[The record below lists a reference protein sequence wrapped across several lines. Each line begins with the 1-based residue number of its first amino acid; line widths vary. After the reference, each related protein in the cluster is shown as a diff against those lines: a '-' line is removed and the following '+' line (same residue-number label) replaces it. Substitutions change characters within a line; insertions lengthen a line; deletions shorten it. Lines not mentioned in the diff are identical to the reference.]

1 MDSSKILKVVIFA
14 VVILLAFPFVLKL
27 IPEPL
32 TMERIQ
38 AGFAASGLP
47 VAQMQQVN
55 PTNESVAELAAIIGV
70 VTLNVYQYNDE
81 GKIARYTEYQ
91 KKDAGTAIVE
101 TWNLSESLGAAPRR
115 DTPSK
120 YLRRGMFLA
129 VATGNDVAM
138 VDRVIEA
145 FKGL

>member
-1 MDSSKILKVVIFA
+1 MDSSKILKALIFA
-14 VVILLAFPFVLKL
+14 VVVLLAFPFVMKL

-32 TMERIQ
+32 TMERVQ

-47 VAQMQQVN
+47 VVQLQQVA
-55 PTNESVAELAAIIGV
+55 PTNESVAELSGIIGGV
-70 VTLNVYQYNDE
+70 SVNVYQYNDE

-91 KKDAGTAIVE
+91 KKDAGTAVVE
-101 TWNLSESLGAAPRR
+101 TWNLAQSLGAAVRK

-120 YLRRGMFLA
+120 YLRRGMFLV

-138 VDRVIEA
+138 LDRVIAA

>member
-14 VVILLAFPFVLKL
+14 VVVLLAFPFVMQL

-32 TMERIQ
+32 TLERIQ

-55 PTNESVAELAAIIGV
+55 PSNESVAELAAIVGV
-70 VTLNVYQYNDE
+70 VSVNVYQYNDE

-91 KKDAGTAIVE
+91 KKDAGTAVVE
-101 TWNLSESLGAAPRR
+101 TWNLAQSLGAAVRK

-120 YLRRGMFLA
+120 YLRRGMFLV
-129 VATGNDVAM
+129 VATGDDTAM
-138 VDRVIEA
+138 IDRVIGV